1 MLFLSQGG
9 QAQKW
14 YNQYGNVS
22 CDAVCQLFYQP
33 TNQKKKK
40 IKKSKNEVVPSPPA
54 L

>member
-22 CDAVCQLFYQP
+22 CDAACQLFNQL
-33 TNQKKKK
+33 TNQKKK